1 MREIATRAGIGRISS
16 STVHNVFRT
25 SRVPR
30 WNVLDEIV
38 TALGGDTAVFLAL
51 WQSAWHAENATETPP
66 DRLLDMPQRSP
77 GPPESGAYQR
87 IWSGEI
93 PPRNV
98 NFTGRVATLA
108 ALRGNLIGRGRQ
120 HASAQVISG
129 MAGVGK
135 TEIAA
140 EYIHLHRDEYEV
152 IWWIHADHH
161 DRVRD
166 ALVKL
171 SQRLGLP
178 SAIPGSGR
186 DWPIAEVLKALESGI
201 RPNWLLVYDNVMQ
214 PLDLQRGTCL
224 SVHRAATSL
233 LRHD

>member
-1 MREIATRAGIGRISS
+1 M
-16 STVHNVFRT
+16 
-25 SRVPR
+25 PR

-51 WQSAWHAENATETPP
+51 WQSAWQAENATETPP
-66 DRLLDMPQRSP
+66 DRLLDMPQRYQ
-77 GPPESGAYQR
+77 GPPEPRAYQR
-87 IWSGEI
+87 IWSSEI

-108 ALRGNLIGRGRQ
+108 ALRGNLIGRGPQ
-120 HASAQVISG
+120 HTSAQVISG

-161 DRVRD
+161 DRVQRC
-166 ALVKL
+166 A
-171 SQRLGLP
+171 SQAEP
-178 SAIPGSGR
+178 AA
-186 DWPIAEVLKALESGI
+186 WIAVSN
-201 RPNWLLVYDNVMQ
+201 PQ
-214 PLDLQRGTCL
+214 QR
-224 SVHRAATSL
+224 S
-233 LRHD
+233 